1 MSYFNDYASF
11 YPISSARDEF
21 DAYQFPDQTS
31 ATEGD
36 NYGAPYSSFTDPWG
50 MLEQPGSMVGSS
62 TSLPAT
68 DSHGT
73 HCCNLSADW
82 CLTLESPELLAPTTS
97 YTNQTGSYGQP
108 SYSGDYWPEIGQQA
122 QPYHSGSLSQDYSF
136 DSTVVPEPS
145 IVDPTPDSCKGLSSL
160 KLRVLE
166 TYRLPT
172 VPFNNWGGNQS
183 GPSTGTFHMV
193 STGARL
199 SSCNQVDA
207 FRQENAYT
215 HHQLGTAGPA
225 RTGPMS
231 TGRFQPYERSRA
243 RRSERVNAEAGPS
256 TLIPPPVPCAGL
268 PTLQPSGG
276 MISET
281 TADAEKTQA
290 ITEEEEVSVSNFY
303 CSHILRV
310 IEWSF
315 GVRRS
320 PSGPSAPTAR
330 TCGGIPSDCT
340 TGYRVDRG
348 PRKS

>member
-1 MSYFNDYASF
+1 
-11 YPISSARDEF
+11 
-21 DAYQFPDQTS
+21 
-31 ATEGD
+31 
-36 NYGAPYSSFTDPWG
+36 
-50 MLEQPGSMVGSS
+50 
-62 TSLPAT
+62 
-68 DSHGT
+68 
-73 HCCNLSADW
+73 
-82 CLTLESPELLAPTTS
+82 
-97 YTNQTGSYGQP
+97 
-108 SYSGDYWPEIGQQA
+108 
-122 QPYHSGSLSQDYSF
+122 
-136 DSTVVPEPS
+136 
-145 IVDPTPDSCKGLSSL
+145 
-160 KLRVLE
+160 
-166 TYRLPT
+166 
-172 VPFNNWGGNQS
+172 
-183 GPSTGTFHMV
+183 MV

-340 TGYRVDRG
+340 TGYRADRG